1 MNYAAYLKRITDN
14 PNTSREEYMWAW
26 RELQNIEA
34 KQAEVNAK
42 ATEWLKQHCYTA
54 V

>member
-1 MNYAAYLKRITDN
+1 MNYAAYLKRIIDN

-26 RELQNIEA
+26 HELQNI
-34 KQAEVNAK
+34 QF
-42 ATEWLKQHCYTA
+42 KQHLANAAAEKYNQTTYTA